1 MRKTAFVFLLVSIL
15 GLILIAET
23 SQLPRNPSPTPS
35 SNISRADFKQ
45 HIEDWFEPE
54 DIHAI
59 AVDDT
64 QLKKL
69 GFEKHVNGDGTVKY
83 LRGPFRILIPQEGK
97 FDEMEIWYR
106 EDIRH
111 VHRTLGIHELQN
123 FYHQMTKVDLTRV

>member
-1 MRKTAFVFLLVSIL
+1 MIRFPEIKVGDIV
-15 GLILIAET
+15 
-23 SQLPRNPSPTPS
+23 Q
-35 SNISRADFKQ
+35 ADFDGQHFEGVVTELNHEDKQ
-45 HIEDWFEPE
+45 VCIQSGEQEDWFEPD